1 MRYDIGVTGKQI
13 RKNEKEI
20 KIMSMIINAV
30 KNYFTS
36 NTKMI
41 NAGLLLLNGNVDA
54 YGLYKSMR

>member
-36 NTKMI
+36 NTEMI

>member
-13 RKNEKEI
+13 KNEKEI

-36 NTKMI
+36 NTEMI